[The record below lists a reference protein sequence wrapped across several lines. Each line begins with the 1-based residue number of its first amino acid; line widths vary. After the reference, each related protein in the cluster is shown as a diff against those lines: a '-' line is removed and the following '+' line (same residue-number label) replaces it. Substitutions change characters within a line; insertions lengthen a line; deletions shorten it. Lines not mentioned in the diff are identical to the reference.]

1 MKMILSTIAIVVL
14 VTSLGAT
21 LLIGAQAVYATP
33 TPRQQ
38 LKMVYETGLS
48 VGKSDARQQDTT
60 KWQILQYEM
69 GFQFMPKEFIKGYV
83 IGFCSVAPHTSSDD
97 YRASWDCDKGPDSA
111 SWVEDPAAD

>member
-1 MKMILSTIAIVVL
+1 MKTTIITTLAIVV
-14 VTSLGAT
+14 

-33 TPRQQ
+33 TPREQQ
-38 LKMVYETGLS
+38 KMVYENGLR

-69 GFQFMPKEFIKGYV
+69 GFQFMPKTFIKGYV

-97 YRASWDCDKGPDSA
+97 DRASWDCDKGPDSA
-111 SWVEDPAAD
+111 SWVTDPNAN